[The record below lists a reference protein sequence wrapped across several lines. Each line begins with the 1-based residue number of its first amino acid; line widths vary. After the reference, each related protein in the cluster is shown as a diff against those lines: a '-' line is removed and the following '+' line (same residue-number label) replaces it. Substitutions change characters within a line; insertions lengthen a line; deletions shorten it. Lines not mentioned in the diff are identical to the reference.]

1 MIGFIT
7 DKGNVRELNE
17 DNVAYNIGKEIAIYV
32 VGDGMG
38 GHNAGE
44 VASKMAVEG
53 VVSYVNAHYGKVSLE
68 RMLKNAVLEVNS
80 NIYNY
85 GKEQEGLSGM
95 GTTIVAIFEYSNKVQ
110 IANVGDS
117 CCFGINRDGITKLT
131 KDHSLVQELVDSG
144 CITAEEAKNHPRKNI
159 ITRAIGTNKDVE
171 VDITTVLKEAY
182 DFYLLCTDGFAN
194 DLDEQ
199 EIWRELNNCKD
210 LNKACENLV
219 QLVKSRGGRDNITVL
234 VFGGESEDDR

>member
-17 DNVAYNIGKEIAIYV
+17 DNLAYNVGKEISIYV

-53 VVSYVNAHYGKVSLE
+53 VVSYVNDHYGRVSLE
-68 RMLKNAVLEVNS
+68 KMLKNAIVEVNS
-80 NIYNY
+80 NIYEY
-85 GKEQEGLSGM
+85 SREQEGLSGM
-95 GTTIVAIFEYSNKVQ
+95 GTTIVAIFEYSNKIQ

-117 CCFGINRDGITKLT
+117 CCFGINKEGIKKIT

-144 CITAEEAKNHPRKNI
+144 CITSDEAKNHPRKNI
-159 ITRAIGTNKDVE
+159 ITRAVGTNGDVE
-171 VDITTVLKEAY
+171 VDLVTVLKDEY
-182 DFYLLCTDGFAN
+182 DYYLLCTDGFAN

-199 EIWRELNNCKD
+199 EIWKEINNSKD
-210 LNKACENLV
+210 LTKACENLV
-219 QLVKSRGGRDNITVL
+219 ELVKSRGGRDNITVL
-234 VFGGESEDDR
+234 VFGGESKDDR